1 MGIYDDMQDLLPDG
15 QPIAG
20 KPNRN
25 IEADRQYASADA
37 PEVAP
42 EGTVWVAELDTYVDA
57 DIAAQTGLE
66 GGSAPRNEQ
75 PLEDTEG
82 FDQLNPEDFEVDDD
96 TEENEPLARSNS
108 ETLDQME
115 SMVPSSTSEAIGEK
129 IVEGDFDGVL
139 DDMAGALGVDQE
151 AASSLI
157 SMAVTD
163 AQPVIAD
170 AIGGDAFN
178 SLVYAATQTD
188 DPMARRVLS
197 DMVRGVVPRGN
208 MMRAYALWY
217 ESLPDAD

>member
-1 MGIYDDMQDLLPDG
+1 MGFYDDMNDLLPDG
-15 QPIAG
+15 EPARMRPQ
-20 KPNRN
+20 
-25 IEADRQYASADA
+25 DSRQYARAES

-42 EGTVWVAELDTYVDA
+42 EGTVWVAELGTYVDA
-57 DIAAQTGLE
+57 DIAAQIGHE
-66 GGSAPRNEQ
+66 GGSAPRNER
-75 PLEDTEG
+75 LFEEDNSVE
-82 FDQLNPEDFEVDDD
+82 QLDPEDFEVDDE
-96 TEENEPLARSNS
+96 TPQTRSNS

-115 SMVPSSTSEAIGEK
+115 SMVPSGTSEAIGEK
-129 IVEGDFDGVL
+129 IVEGDFGGVL
-139 DDMAGALGVDQE
+139 DDMAGALGVDPE

-157 SMAVTD
+157 GMAVAD
-163 AQPVIAD
+163 AQPVITD
-170 AIGGDAFN
+170 AIGGDAYN